1 MGSLDIIR
9 QQTAAVLSGGPQG
22 LTDLWTGQNLL
33 SQPGVVPRVYGTW
46 QGGVGGSP
54 VPGTTFEIWG
64 LRTALSQAETY
75 DQDRQT
81 YSIMSTCKFRIAA
94 AWWQSLVFI
103 GDQLIE
109 PASPESPAGL
119 AAYWNVLGE
128 LSSGPGTVLL
138 QLGRQLGTIA
148 GSDRK
153 GPL

>member
-33 SQPGVVPRVYGTW
+33 SQPGVEPRVYGTW

-64 LRTALSQAETY
+64 LQTAQRQQEVY
-75 DQDRQT
+75 DQERGT
-81 YSIMSTCKFRIAA
+81 YRIMLMCSFRIAA
-94 AWWQSLVFI
+94 AWWQTLVYI
-103 GDQLIE
+103 GDQLIQ
-109 PASPESPAGL
+109 PASPESPAG
-119 AAYWNVLGE
+119 AQATWNVLSSI
-128 LSSGPGTVLL
+128 SSGPGTVLL
-138 QLGRQLGTIA
+138 GLGREIATIA
-148 GSDRK
+148 GPDRK